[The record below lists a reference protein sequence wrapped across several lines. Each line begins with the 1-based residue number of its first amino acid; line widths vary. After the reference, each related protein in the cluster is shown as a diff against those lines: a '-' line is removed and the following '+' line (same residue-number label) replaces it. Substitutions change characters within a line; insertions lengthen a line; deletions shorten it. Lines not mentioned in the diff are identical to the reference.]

1 MPSNARHSAN
11 VTTGYCYLLCAHT
24 QFHSI
29 EQERPGKL
37 LFLLLLLLLLLR
49 LLLLRESI
57 HRKSTKAH
65 GPSHLLSAFIFFIFL
80 PLLHFGLHV
89 SVRIVRRRRR
99 RFSLAVFWLITTF
112 QLSSAQ
118 LVSRR
123 RRCRHRFATNRAA
136 EKYKIQQKWERREET
151 RKEINCSFALLLSSR
166 RLRSDGRLASYPLFL
181 FFTAS
186 TNRKRGQQH
195 SLTH

>member
-11 VTTGYCYLLCAHT
+11 VTTGYCCYMLCACT

-37 LFLLLLLLLLLR
+37 LFLLLLLLLPLR

-65 GPSHLLSAFIFFIFL
+65 GPSPLLAAFIFL
-80 PLLHFGLHV
+80 PLLHFGPHV

-99 RFSLAVFWLITTF
+99 RRFSLPVFWLITTF

-118 LVSRR
+118 LASRR

-136 EKYKIQQKWERREET
+136 EKYKIHQKWERREET

-166 RLRSDGRLASYPLFL
+166 RLYSDGRLASYPPFYPPFSFPFL
-181 FFTAS
+181 
-186 TNRKRGQQH
+186 
-195 SLTH
+195 